1 MHVCVHC
8 IFLRTI
14 YIFRSIFSVASGRTN
29 LTSQLGE
36 RHDGVAIGSPFYIPD
51 TQNLPVFL
59 INIFIKDFDFFKF
72 ICKNA
77 VYYYSVLFIIIK
89 VVRNCHYQRYILSI
103 EIMYRYNFLNFE
115 FLLIWNE
122 FHDI

>member
-1 MHVCVHC
+1 MF
-8 IFLRTI
+8 IAFFLRTI
-14 YIFRSIFSVASGRTN
+14 YIFCSIFSVASGRTN

-59 INIFIKDFDFFKF
+59 IKTFVKDFDFFKF
-72 ICKNA
+72 IRKNTF
-77 VYYYSVLFIIIK
+77 YYYPILFMIIK
-89 VVRNCHYQRYILSI
+89 VVRNCHYQRYYTLSI

-115 FLLIWNE
+115 F
-122 FHDI
+122 